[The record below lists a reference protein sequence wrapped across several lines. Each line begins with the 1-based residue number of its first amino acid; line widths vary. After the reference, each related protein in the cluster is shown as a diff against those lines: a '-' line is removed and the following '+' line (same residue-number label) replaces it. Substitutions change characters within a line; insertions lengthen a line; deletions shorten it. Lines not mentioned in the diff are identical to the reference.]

1 MQHYFKSNNTADL
14 AKKNLEN
21 ILAHGIHEKRQV
33 GNWCMKKDKIE
44 ELIET
49 HCVTFEL
56 TNPHNCITTQHCL
69 GVEIETEDYIL
80 GLNPGFVH
88 KSPWSFYKQWIKKDG
103 KYHYTY
109 GERGGKYI
117 FNVIDKLKKDP
128 TTRQCVVALF
138 DTSKDFNEK
147 FVPCTTQWVFYIS
160 RGKLHMITTMRSQD
174 ACRGFFLDT
183 FAYPLIQ
190 QIIAQHLGIQMG
202 TYRHVIFNSHI
213 YKDDINFAERIL
225 KNIGQEKQLVIDKIT
240 ESDMEIMKL
249 SSNWVFNEQNTKT
262 AQDVAN
268 VLPKFWYKWKCNQI
282 VYGYTKYVK
291 NDPTPVELTCVGP
304 IINVLPGKSGKSE

>member
-1 MQHYFKSNNTADL
+1 MQHYYKANNTADL

-21 ILAHGIHEKRQV
+21 ILANGIYEKRQV
-33 GNWCMKKDKIE
+33 GNWCMKEDKVE

-49 HCVTFEL
+49 YGVTFEL
-56 TNPHNCITTQHCL
+56 TNPQNCITTQHCL

-88 KSPWSFYKQWIKKDG
+88 KSPWSFYKQWIKEDG

-109 GERGGKYI
+109 GERGGKHI
-117 FNVIDKLKKDP
+117 FDVIDKLKKEP
-128 TTRQCVVALF
+128 TTRQCVVTLF

-160 RGKLHMITTMRSQD
+160 QGKLHMITTMRSQD

-190 QIIAQHLGIQMG
+190 QIVAQHLDIPMG
-202 TYRHVIFNSHI
+202 TYKHIIFNSHI
-213 YKDDINFAERIL
+213 YKDDIDFAKRIL
-225 KNIGQEKQLVIDKIT
+225 KNINNERPLIIDKIT
-240 ESDMEIMKL
+240 KDNMETMKL
-249 SSNWVFNEQNTKT
+249 VSNWIFDMHDTVK
-262 AQDVAN
+262 AQEIAHA
-268 VLPKFWYKWKCNQI
+268 LPQFWYGWKCNQI
-282 VYGYTKYVK
+282 IYEYTKHMQK
-291 NDPTPVELTCVGP
+291 DPVPVELTCIGP
-304 IINVLPGKSGKSE
+304 VINVLPGKKTL